1 MIFSIYNGHVIVFN
15 NTDLKTPSVQ
25 TFNRPVDWFRNPVG
39 FYLNIATNSDDRAFY
54 AYPPANYRDK
64 TVWNSDMTPH
74 TSTKPV
80 AVLVSRTGFVY
91 TLNKAGKHLAAGL
104 ISDTDYGQNVLVSA
118 DASTSYIDVD
128 PKLSDGAID
137 DINEYIER
145 LNLISQS
152 STQGG
157 YAKVAWYCTLEDFN
171 KCLEEAGER
180 KFNDIEARWNIVSFE
195 NSFHIQNITLADIKP
210 FTYEN
215 FAGFNVTEVQDVQS
229 GG

>member
-15 NTDLKTPSVQ
+15 NTDLKTPYVQ

-39 FYLNIATNSDDRAFY
+39 FYLNIAINSHDRTFY
-54 AYPPANYRDK
+54 AYPPANYLDK
-64 TVWNSDMTPH
+64 TVWNSDMTSH
-74 TSTKPV
+74 TSIEVV
-80 AVLVSRTGFVY
+80 AVLVSRSGFVY
-91 TLNKAGKHLAAGL
+91 TLNKVGKHLVSGL

-118 DASTSYIDVD
+118 DTSTTYIEIDAD
-128 PKLSDGAID
+128 LYDGAID
-137 DINEYIER
+137 NIIEYIKR

-171 KCLEEAGER
+171 KCLEEAGES
-180 KFNDIEARWNIVSFE
+180 KFDDIGARWNIVSLE
-195 NSFHIQNITLADIKP
+195 NSFHIRNITLADIKP

-215 FAGFNVTEVQDVQS
+215 FAGFNVKEVQDVQS

>member
-25 TFNRPVDWFRNPVG
+25 TFNRPADWFRNPVG
-39 FYLNIATNSDDRAFY
+39 FYLNIATNYDDRAFY
-54 AYPPANYRDK
+54 AYPPVNYRDK

-74 TSTKPV
+74 ASTKPI
-80 AVLVSRTGFVY
+80 AVLASRTGFVY
-91 TLNKAGKHLAAGL
+91 TLNKAGKHLVAGL

-118 DASTSYIDVD
+118 DASTSFIKVD

-195 NSFHIQNITLADIKP
+195 NSIHIQNITLADIKP

-215 FAGFNVTEVQDVQS
+215 LAGFNVAEVQDVQS